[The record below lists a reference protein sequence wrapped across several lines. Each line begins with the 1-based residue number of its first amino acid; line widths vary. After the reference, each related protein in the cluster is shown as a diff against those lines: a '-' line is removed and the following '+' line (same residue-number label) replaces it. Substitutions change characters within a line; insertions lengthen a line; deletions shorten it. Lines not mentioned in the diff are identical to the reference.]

1 MKGPFY
7 TLTKPYRLSPVSGP
21 AEGHMENQQQ
31 EIPKDGDNAGGKGK
45 GRETLFLIIM
55 YHLQKYYGMQ
65 S

>member
-31 EIPKDGDNAGGKGK
+31 QIPKDGGDAGGKAK
-45 GRETLFLIIM
+45 GREALLLIIM
-55 YHLQKYYGMQ
+55 DHLQDYYGMQ